1 MNSRKRNIRI
11 VIAIIAAYAAVLIL
25 LLAAESKA
33 EGSSI
38 HSIGDAIWYSVITL
52 TTVGYGD
59 LSPVTPAGK
68 ALGVILALCSLGV
81 FTALVG
87 VLISFISG
95 QARPRFRLRS
105 LRDRRW

>member
-1 MNSRKRNIRI
+1 MSSRKRNIRI

-81 FTALVG
+81 LTALVG

-95 QARPRFRLRS
+95 QASARLR
-105 LRDRRW
+105 LGTIRD